1 MLPPMYDNMS
11 TMVYIKE
18 DKLEK
23 LTQDEIISKTKQVIQ
38 GLEALKNEH
47 NSILQSLLETLKCLK
62 KDDESNLVE
71 EKSNMIRKS
80 LEMLELGLSEA
91 QVMMA
96 LSNHLNAVESEK
108 QKLRAQVRRLCQ
120 ENQWLRDELANT
132 QQKLQKSE
140 QSVAQLE
147 EEKKHLE
154 FMNQLKKYDD
164 DISPS
169 EDKDTDSTKEP
180 LDDLFPNDDDD
191 PGQGMQQQQS
201 SAAAA
206 AQQGGYE
213 IPARLRTLHNLVIQY
228 ASQGRY
234 EVAVPLCKQALED
247 LEKTSGHDHPDV
259 ATMLNILAL
268 VYRLGKALLGSRSY
282 SVGKDQNKY
291 KDAANLLNDALAI
304 REKTLGKD
312 HPAGRFKSCL
322 CTGRH
327 SVTLCSLSVDSET
340 ALPPLSGVLF
350 LHPAESSSLHILGV
364 VAATLNNLAV
374 LYGKRGKYKEAEPL
388 CKRALEIREKVL
400 GKDHPDVAKQLNNL
414 ALLCQNQGKYEEVEY
429 YYQRAL
435 EIYQTKLGPDDPNVA
450 KTKNNLASCYLKQG
464 KFKQAETLYKEILTR
479 AHEREFGSVDDENKP
494 IWMHAEER
502 EECKGKQKD
511 GTSFGEYG
519 GWYKACKVDSPTVT
533 TTLKNL
539 GALYRRQGKFEAAE
553 TLEEAAMRSRKQGL
567 DNAHKQRVAE
577 VLNDPENMEK
587 RRSRESLSADVVKYE
602 SGPDGGEEVSM
613 SVEWNGDG
621 TGSLKRSGSFSKLRA
636 SIRRS
641 SEKLVRKLKGGGS
654 RDSEPKDPG

>member
-1 MLPPMYDNMS
+1 MMYENMS
-11 TMVYIKE
+11 TMVCVKE
-18 DKLEK
+18 DPGEK
-23 LTQDEIISKTKQVIQ
+23 LSQDEIISKTKQVIQ
-38 GLEALKNEH
+38 GLEALKHEH
-47 NSILQSLLETLKCLK
+47 HSILDGLLQTLNCLK
-62 KDDESNLVE
+62 QDEETSLVE
-71 EKSNMIRKS
+71 EKSHMIRKS

-96 LSNHLNAVESEK
+96 LSGHLSSVESEK

-154 FMNQLKKYDD
+154 FMNQLKKYDED
-164 DISPS
+164 LSPS
-169 EDKDTDSTKEP
+169 EEKDSDSSKET
-180 LDDLFPNDDDD
+180 LDDLFPNDEDDQG
-191 PGQGMQQQQS
+191 PGIQQHNS

-268 VYRLGKALLGSRSY
+268 VYR
-282 SVGKDQNKY
+282 DQNKY
-291 KDAANLLNDALAI
+291 KEAANLLNDALAI
-304 REKTLGKD
+304 REKTLGRD
-312 HPAGRFKSCL
+312 HPA
-322 CTGRH
+322 
-327 SVTLCSLSVDSET
+327 
-340 ALPPLSGVLF
+340 
-350 LHPAESSSLHILGV
+350 

-414 ALLCQNQGKYEEVEY
+414 ALLCQNQGKYDEVEY

-502 EECKGKQKD
+502 EEQSKGKQKD
-511 GTSFGEYG
+511 GSPFGEYG

-567 DNAHKQRVAE
+567 DTVHKQRVAE
-577 VLNDPENMEK
+577 VLNDPESREK
-587 RRSRESLSADVVKYE
+587 QRSRESLTSDVVKYE
-602 SGPDGGEEVSM
+602 SGPDGGEE
-613 SVEWNGDG
+613 DG
-621 TGSLKRSGSFSKLRA
+621 SGSLKRSGSFSKLRA

-654 RDSEPKDPG
+654 RDSEPKNPGMKRASSLGVLNVVDKAAGEPFQERNNRLKKGRDLSASHTDLAH

>member
-1 MLPPMYDNMS
+1 MREDMS
-11 TMVYIKE
+11 TMVKE
-18 DKLEK
+18 EEDPAEK
-23 LTQDEIISKTKQVIQ
+23 LSQDEIISQTKQVIQ
-38 GLEALKNEH
+38 GLEALKQEH
-47 NSILQSLLETLKCLK
+47 HSILDGLLGTLRCLK
-62 KDDESNLVE
+62 QDEEGVLVE
-71 EKSNMIRKS
+71 EKSHMIRKS

-96 LSNHLNAVESEK
+96 LSTHLSSVESEK

-120 ENQWLRDELANT
+120 ENQWLRDELAGT
-132 QQKLQKSE
+132 QQKLQRSE

-154 FMNQLKKYDD
+154 FMNQLKKYDED
-164 DISPS
+164 LSPS
-169 EDKDTDSTKEP
+169 EEKDSDSSKET
-180 LDDLFPNDDDD
+180 LDDLFPDDQDD
-191 PGQGMQQQQS
+191 QAPGIQPAHGS
-201 SAAAA
+201 AAAAA

-268 VYRLGKALLGSRSY
+268 VYR
-282 SVGKDQNKY
+282 DQNKY
-291 KDAANLLNDALAI
+291 KEAANLLNDALAI

-312 HPAGRFKSCL
+312 HPA
-322 CTGRH
+322 
-327 SVTLCSLSVDSET
+327 
-340 ALPPLSGVLF
+340 
-350 LHPAESSSLHILGV
+350 

-414 ALLCQNQGKYEEVEY
+414 ALLCQNQGKYDEVEY
-429 YYQRAL
+429 YYMRAL
-435 EIYQTKLGPDDPNVA
+435 EIYQTQLGPDDPNVA
-450 KTKNNLASCYLKQG
+450 KTKNNLASCYLKQS

-479 AHEREFGSVDDENKP
+479 AHEREFGSVD
-494 IWMHAEER
+494 
-502 EECKGKQKD
+502 
-511 GTSFGEYG
+511 GE
-519 GWYKACKVDSPTVT
+519 AS
-533 TTLKNL
+533 LHS
-539 GALYRRQGKFEAAE
+539 GAPKHFLHSHRHE
-553 TLEEAAMRSRKQGL
+553 GL
-567 DNAHKQRVAE
+567 DNIHKQRVAE
-577 VLNDPENMEK
+577 VLSEPEGREK
-587 RRSRESLSADVVKYE
+587 QRSRESLTSDTVKYE

-621 TGSLKRSGSFSKLRA
+621 SGSLKRSGSFSKIRA
-636 SIRRS
+636 SLRRS

-654 RDSEPKDPG
+654 TRDGETQNLGMKRASSLGILNLPDKAANDQVRASARLSDV

>member
-1 MLPPMYDNMS
+1 MREDMS
-11 TMVYIKE
+11 TMVCVKE
-18 DKLEK
+18 EEDPGEK
-23 LTQDEIISKTKQVIQ
+23 LSQDEIISRTKQVIQ
-38 GLEALKNEH
+38 GLEALKQEH
-47 NSILQSLLETLKCLK
+47 HSILGGLLGTLRCLK
-62 KDDESNLVE
+62 QEEEGVLVE
-71 EKSNMIRKS
+71 EKSHMIRKS

-96 LSNHLNAVESEK
+96 LSSHLSSVESEK

-120 ENQWLRDELANT
+120 ENQWLRDELAGT

-154 FMNQLKKYDD
+154 FMNQLKKRIRTLIPVKRLST
-164 DISPS
+164 ISS
-169 EDKDTDSTKEP
+169 QMTRMTKP
-180 LDDLFPNDDDD
+180 QAPTH
-191 PGQGMQQQQS
+191 GS
-201 SAAAA
+201 AAAAA

-268 VYRLGKALLGSRSY
+268 VYR
-282 SVGKDQNKY
+282 DQNKY
-291 KDAANLLNDALAI
+291 KEAANLLNDALAI
-304 REKTLGKD
+304 REKTLGRD
-312 HPAGRFKSCL
+312 HPA
-322 CTGRH
+322 
-327 SVTLCSLSVDSET
+327 
-340 ALPPLSGVLF
+340 
-350 LHPAESSSLHILGV
+350 

-414 ALLCQNQGKYEEVEY
+414 ALLCQNQGKYDEVEY
-429 YYQRAL
+429 YYMRAL
-435 EIYQTKLGPDDPNVA
+435 DIYQTKLGPDDANVA

-502 EECKGKQKD
+502 EEQSKGKQKD
-511 GTSFGEYG
+511 GSPFGEYG

-567 DNAHKQRVAE
+567 DTVHKQRVAE
-577 VLNDPENMEK
+577 VLSEPEAREK
-587 RRSRESLSADVVKYE
+587 QRSRESLTSDTVKYE

-621 TGSLKRSGSFSKLRA
+621 SGSLKRSGSFSKLRA

-654 RDSEPKDPG
+654 SRDSEPKNPGMKRASSLGVLNVADKAATDHYQERNNRLRNSRDLSASHTDLAR

>member
-1 MLPPMYDNMS
+1 MS
-11 TMVYIKE
+11 TMVCVKE
-18 DKLEK
+18 EEDPGEK
-23 LTQDEIISKTKQVIQ
+23 LSQDEIISRTKQVIQ
-38 GLEALKNEH
+38 GLEALKQEH
-47 NSILQSLLETLKCLK
+47 HSILDGLLGTLRCLK
-62 KDDESNLVE
+62 QDEEGVLVE
-71 EKSNMIRKS
+71 EKSHMIRKS

-96 LSNHLNAVESEK
+96 LSSHLSSVESEK

-120 ENQWLRDELANT
+120 ENQWLRDELAGT

-154 FMNQLKKYDD
+154 FMNQLKKYDED
-164 DISPS
+164 LSPS
-169 EDKDTDSTKEP
+169 EKDSDSSKET
-180 LDDLFPNDDDD
+180 LDDLFPDDQDD
-191 PGQGMQQQQS
+191 QAPVQPSHGS
-201 SAAAA
+201 AAAAA

-268 VYRLGKALLGSRSY
+268 VYR
-282 SVGKDQNKY
+282 DQNKY
-291 KDAANLLNDALAI
+291 KEAANLLNDALAI
-304 REKTLGKD
+304 REKTLGRD
-312 HPAGRFKSCL
+312 HPA
-322 CTGRH
+322 
-327 SVTLCSLSVDSET
+327 
-340 ALPPLSGVLF
+340 
-350 LHPAESSSLHILGV
+350 

-429 YYQRAL
+429 YYMRAL

-502 EECKGKQKD
+502 EEQSKGKQKD
-511 GTSFGEYG
+511 GSPFGEYG

-567 DNAHKQRVAE
+567 DTVHKQRVAE
-577 VLNDPENMEK
+577 VLSEPEAREK
-587 RRSRESLSADVVKYE
+587 QRSRESLTSDTVKYE

-621 TGSLKRSGSFSKLRA
+621 SGSLKRSGSFSKLRA

-654 RDSEPKDPG
+654 TRDSEPKNPGFYWHIYTFLFISYFIDLPFCFHTLPLHTVQLSLEVRSTLSDD

>member
-1 MLPPMYDNMS
+1 MS
-11 TMVYIKE
+11 TMVYPREEKM
-18 DKLEK
+18 DKLSQE
-23 LTQDEIISKTKQVIQ
+23 EIISNTKLVMQ

-47 NSILQSLLETLKCLK
+47 NSILHSLLETIKCLK
-62 KDDESNLVE
+62 KDEEANLVH
-71 EKSNMIRKS
+71 EKANLLRKS
-80 LEMLELGLSEA
+80 VEMIELGLGEA

-132 QQKLQKSE
+132 QQKLQRSE
-140 QSVAQLE
+140 QTVAQLE

-154 FMNQLKKYDD
+154 FMNQLKKYDED
-164 DISPS
+164 VSPS
-169 EDKDTDSTKEP
+169 EEKEGDSTKDS
-180 LDDLFPNDDDD
+180 LDDLFPNEEEDQ
-191 PGQGMQQQQS
+191 GQGLPHQHS
-201 SAAAA
+201 SAVAA

-268 VYRLGKALLGSRSY
+268 VYR
-282 SVGKDQNKY
+282 DQNKY
-291 KDAANLLNDALAI
+291 KEAAHLLNDALSI

-312 HPAGRFKSCL
+312 HPA
-322 CTGRH
+322 
-327 SVTLCSLSVDSET
+327 
-340 ALPPLSGVLF
+340 
-350 LHPAESSSLHILGV
+350 

-429 YYQRAL
+429 YYRRAL
-435 EIYQTKLGPDDPNVA
+435 EIYESRLGPDDPNVA

-464 KFKQAETLYKEILTR
+464 KYKDAETLYKEILTR
-479 AHEREFGSVDDENKP
+479 AHVKEFGTVDDEHKP

-502 EECKGKQKD
+502 EKMSKSKHGENIPYA
-511 GTSFGEYG
+511 EYG
-519 GWYKACKVDSPTVT
+519 GWYKACKVSSPTVN
-533 TTLKNL
+533 TTLRNL
-539 GALYRRQGKFEAAE
+539 GALYKRQGKLEAAE
-553 TLEEAAMRSRKQGL
+553 TLEECVLRSRRQGI
-567 DNAHKQRVAE
+567 
-577 VLNDPENMEK
+577 DPINQTKVVEILKEGDGSER
-587 RRSRESLSADVVKYE
+587 RRSRDSLGGSIKYE
-602 SGPDGGEEVSM
+602 NTTDGNEEVSM
-613 SVEWNGDG
+613 GVEWNGDG
-621 TGSLKRSGSFSKLRA
+621 TGALQRTGSLGKIRDVL
-636 SIRRS
+636 RRS
-641 SEKLVRKLKGGGS
+641 SEILVKKLQGNGPLEPRSTNMKRAVSLNYLNKSSEDTFQASQHLRAES
-654 RDSEPKDPG
+654 RGFSASSVDLSSHTSN

>member
-1 MLPPMYDNMS
+1 MFGSVAPYNFYSAFWVQFPWCFLGVGCEFILFPRHVGKFSLPPHIYSDS
-11 TMVYIKE
+11 SYSLRVSRETDE
-18 DKLEK
+18 QGDLGEK
-23 LTQDEIISKTKQVIQ
+23 LSQDELLCRTREVMQ
-38 GLEALKNEH
+38 GLEALRAEH
-47 NSILQSLLETLKCLK
+47 QAILEGLMGTLRCLK
-62 KDDESNLVE
+62 QSQEGRAVDE
-71 EKSNMIRKS
+71 KTAMIQRS
-80 LEMLELGLSEA
+80 MEMLELGLSEA

-96 LSNHLNAVESEK
+96 LSGHLSAVEAEK

-120 ENQWLRDELANT
+120 ENQWLRDELAGT
-132 QQKLQKSE
+132 QQRLQKSE

-154 FMNQLKKYDD
+154 FMNQLKKYDQD
-164 DISPS
+164 LSPS
-169 EDKDTDSTKEP
+169 QDKGAHCGLQEEERKHP
-180 LDDLFPNDDDD
+180 PH
-191 PGQGMQQQQS
+191 S

-268 VYRLGKALLGSRSY
+268 VYR
-282 SVGKDQNKY
+282 DQNKY
-291 KDAANLLNDALAI
+291 KEAANLLNDALAI
-304 REKTLGKD
+304 REKTLGRD
-312 HPAGRFKSCL
+312 HPA
-322 CTGRH
+322 
-327 SVTLCSLSVDSET
+327 
-340 ALPPLSGVLF
+340 
-350 LHPAESSSLHILGV
+350 

-388 CKRALEIREKVL
+388 CKRALEIREQVL

-502 EECKGKQKD
+502 EEQSKGKQKD
-511 GTSFGEYG
+511 GSPFGEYG
-519 GWYKACKVDSPTVT
+519 GWHKACKVDSPTVT

-553 TLEEAAMRSRKQGL
+553 TLEEAALRSRKQGL
-567 DNAHKQRVAE
+567 DTAHKQRVAE
-577 VLNDPENMEK
+577 VLGDPEVREK
-587 RRSRESLSADVVKYE
+587 QRSRESLNSDTVKYE

-613 SVEWNGDG
+613 SVEWNGVS
-621 TGSLKRSGSFSKLRA
+621 TVHTAQPPTHYKA
-636 SIRRS
+636 
-641 SEKLVRKLKGGGS
+641 
-654 RDSEPKDPG
+654 P